1 MQRLCSPAM
10 NALTPLGLK
19 ARGGCVQ
26 RPHGLC
32 VHITRAAVTR
42 CRFAARALW
51 SRVAFV
57 GEDAKLSRARRGVA
71 RAADASAGRTAST
84 IQARV
89 AQDASGDAIRRR
101 FLVRACGPLRCCRA
115 RSQGCGS
122 RRCRTFSRR
131 EATPSCQA
139 RRSCL
144 KTPPCCSPSRACC
157 SSSPSSWGRRVSH
170 AQATRRQPLT
180 LSAPRADA
188 AACDSEGHDNA
199 EVRAHKRH

>member
-10 NALTPLGLK
+10 NAFLPLAPLGLK

-26 RPHGLC
+26 RPRRLC
-32 VHITRAAVTR
+32 APLTRAAETR

-51 SRVAFV
+51 SRVAYV

-101 FLVRACGPLRCCRA
+101 FLVRACGPL
-115 RSQGCGS
+115 
-122 RRCRTFSRR
+122 
-131 EATPSCQA
+131 
-139 RRSCL
+139 
-144 KTPPCCSPSRACC
+144 
-157 SSSPSSWGRRVSH
+157 V
-170 AQATRRQPLT
+170 
-180 LSAPRADA
+180 A
-188 AACDSEGHDNA
+188 AAA
-199 EVRAHKRH
+199 R